1 MRQLSGKVAVITG
14 AANGIGRAIAE
25 RCARE
30 GMRVVLAGIN
40 ETTLAE
46 AERALLATGA
56 SVLSVR
62 ADVARREDVDALAA
76 KTLATFGAVDLL
88 VNNAGVGGGGSV
100 LESTWADWEWIMGV
114 NFWGVLHGIKVFV
127 PTMLAQGTEG
137 HVVNVASIAGFL
149 PYHPSAAYQVTK
161 HAVVALSEHLY
172 HALAHQSAKIR
183 TSVVCPG
190 WVKTTILDSARNRPA
205 ELRNPPTTAVSPQRL
220 AAIQRF
226 REALATGMAP
236 EECADRVIQAVRE
249 ERFYV
254 LTHPEFNAAVQ
265 KRMEDILMQRN
276 PSTEATT
283 LL

>member
-1 MRQLSGKVAVITG
+1 MKHLKGRVAVITG

-30 GMRVVLAGIN
+30 GMRVVLAGVN
-40 ETTLAE
+40 EATLAE
-46 AERALLATGA
+46 AERALGATGA

-62 ADVARREDVDALAA
+62 TDVARREDVEALAA
-76 KTLATFGAVDLL
+76 KTLARFGAVDLL

-100 LESTWADWEWIMGV
+100 LESTWADWEWIVGV

-127 PTMLAQGTEG
+127 PIMLAQCTEG
-137 HVVNVASIAGFL
+137 HIVNVASIAGLL

-172 HALAHQSAKIR
+172 HLLAQQSAKLGV
-183 TSVVCPG
+183 SLVCPG
-190 WVKTTILDSARNRPA
+190 WVKTKILDSARNRPA
-205 ELRNPPTTAVSPQRL
+205 ALQNPTTTAPSAQRL
-220 AAIQRF
+220 ATIERF
-226 REALATGMAP
+226 RQAMAAGMTA
-236 EECADRVIQAVRE
+236 EECADHVIQAVQA

-254 LTHPEFNAAVQ
+254 LTHPEFNLAVQ
-265 KRMEDILMQRN
+265 QRTDDIVMQRN
-276 PSTEATT
+276 PSSAATT